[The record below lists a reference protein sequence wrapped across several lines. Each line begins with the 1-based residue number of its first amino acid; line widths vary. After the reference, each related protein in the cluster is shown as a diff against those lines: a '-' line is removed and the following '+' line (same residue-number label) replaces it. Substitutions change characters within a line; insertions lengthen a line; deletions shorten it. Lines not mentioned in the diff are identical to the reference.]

1 MTTPVKFPRSHGR
14 SFGYAQF
21 RGLPK
26 RHQGSND
33 DALSTIIS
41 PVFAGVNGVMME
53 KYHTDDAADDE
64 DDGDHGHDHALDF
77 GD

>member
-1 MTTPVKFPRSHGR
+1 M
-14 SFGYAQF
+14 
-21 RGLPK
+21 PK

-53 KYHTDDAADDE
+53 KHHTDDAADDE
-64 DDGDHGHDHALDF
+64 NDGDHGHDHALDF